1 MLKNRNLNMI
11 FHLGLSL
18 AKRDISAM
26 YRQTYLGYIWA
37 LLPPLVTSLTF
48 IFLNLISV
56 VQTSDESINYPI
68 YIFTGTIF
76 WQMFCDCVNSPVKSI
91 IANKSML
98 TKIDFPREAL
108 LVEAALNT
116 LFSLMIKLILL
127 IFVFLIF
134 DVGLTIFSF
143 YALLPIVALFGLG
156 FCIGISFVP
165 LGAVYEDVQL
175 GLPLI
180 LGVMIFFV
188 PVLYVPPSTG
198 AVSLIYSLNP
208 ISILLVSIR
217 ETLYGSEYTSIT
229 SVLIILS
236 IIMIF
241 LFPFL
246 IKIYKTVLPHL
257 IERMES

>member
-1 MLKNRNLNMI
+1 
-11 FHLGLSL
+11 
-18 AKRDISAM
+18 
-26 YRQTYLGYIWA
+26 
-37 LLPPLVTSLTF
+37 
-48 IFLNLISV
+48 
-56 VQTSDESINYPI
+56 
-68 YIFTGTIF
+68 
-76 WQMFCDCVNSPVKSI
+76 
-91 IANKSML
+91 
-98 TKIDFPREAL
+98 
-108 LVEAALNT
+108 
-116 LFSLMIKLILL
+116 
-127 IFVFLIF
+127 
-134 DVGLTIFSF
+134 
-143 YALLPIVALFGLG
+143 VALFGLG

>member
-1 MLKNRNLNMI
+1 MLKNRKLNMV

-18 AKRDISAM
+18 AKRDIAAM
-26 YRQTYLGYIWA
+26 YRQTYLGYVWA

-48 IFLNLISV
+48 IFLNLINV
-56 VQTSDESINYPI
+56 VKTSNDSINYPI

-76 WQMFCDCVNSPVKSI
+76 WQMFCDCINSPVKSI
-91 IANKSML
+91 ITNKSML

-108 LVEAALNT
+108 LVEAALNV

-127 IFVFLIF
+127 IVVFLIF
-134 DVGLTIFSF
+134 AVELNIFSF
-143 YALLPIVALFGLG
+143 YAILPIAALFGLG

-165 LGAVYEDVQL
+165 LGAIYDDVQL

-188 PVLYVPPSTG
+188 PVLYVPPSSG

-217 ETLYGSEYTSIT
+217 DTLYGSEYASLTT
-229 SVLIILS
+229 VLIILAV
-236 IIMIF
+236 IITI

-246 IKIYKTVLPHL
+246 IKIYRTVLPHL